1 MMVGVEKEILIL
13 VSKIRCITESQVGK
27 FFGTRKRYTR
37 KPFKKTLRKMC
48 NEYTLRKYPCNLNYS
63 GYRENTYIYYLNGSK
78 MYKGKEL
85 LKVVLGSELAIKLE
99 TGGYK
104 VRRFYRNVKVDN
116 LTYDLFVEYVD
127 NYNDIKQILVDIN
140 LDENFNIFKYDKI
153 EEKIEKSTIPFFEVP
168 KILVVTKN
176 NKDIKSI
183 KGKISELKKEKEVQT
198 VKEKQVTDTNINE
211 LELKKNELSL
221 KNKDAKNDI
230 ADLQE
235 KIKVLNGE

>member
-27 FFGTRKRYTR
+27 FFGTRKRYAR

-153 EEKIEKSTIPFFEVP
+153 EEKIEKSTIPFFEGP

-176 NKDIKSI
+176 NKDIK
-183 KGKISELKKEKEVQT
+183 
-198 VKEKQVTDTNINE
+198 VKDKLDLDIDFVDIT
-211 LELKKNELSL
+211 LSKL
-221 KNKDAKNDI
+221 F
-230 ADLQE
+230 
-235 KIKVLNGE
+235 KVI

>member
-27 FFGTRKRYTR
+27 FFGTRRKYTR

-63 GYRENTYIYYLNGSK
+63 GYRDNTYIYYLNGSK

-85 LKVVLGSELAIKLE
+85 VKVVIGSELAVKLE

-104 VRRFYRNVKVDN
+104 VRRFYRNVKVDKS
-116 LTYDLFVEYVD
+116 TYDLFIEYVD

-140 LDENFNIFKYDKI
+140 IDENFNIFKYDRI

-168 KILVVTKN
+168 KILVITKN
-176 NKDIKSI
+176 NKDITIPDKLDLDI
-183 KGKISELKKEKEVQT
+183 DFV
-198 VKEKQVTDTNINE
+198 DIN
-211 LELKKNELSL
+211 LSKL
-221 KNKDAKNDI
+221 F
-230 ADLQE
+230 
-235 KIKVLNGE
+235 KVI

>member
-27 FFGTRKRYTR
+27 FFGTRKRYSR

-176 NKDIKSI
+176 NKDIKVPDKLDLDI
-183 KGKISELKKEKEVQT
+183 DFV
-198 VKEKQVTDTNINE
+198 DIN
-211 LELKKNELSL
+211 LSKL
-221 KNKDAKNDI
+221 F
-230 ADLQE
+230 
-235 KIKVLNGE
+235 KVI

>member
-153 EEKIEKSTIPFFEVP
+153 EEKIEKSTITFFEVP

-176 NKDIKSI
+176 NKDIKVPDKLDLDI
-183 KGKISELKKEKEVQT
+183 DFV
-198 VKEKQVTDTNINE
+198 DIN
-211 LELKKNELSL
+211 LSKL
-221 KNKDAKNDI
+221 F
-230 ADLQE
+230 
-235 KIKVLNGE
+235 KVI

>member
-1 MMVGVEKEILIL
+1 MVGVEKEILIL

-153 EEKIEKSTIPFFEVP
+153 EEKKKKSTIPFFEVP

-176 NKDIKSI
+176 NKDIKVPNKLDLDI
-183 KGKISELKKEKEVQT
+183 DFV
-198 VKEKQVTDTNINE
+198 DIN
-211 LELKKNELSL
+211 LSKL
-221 KNKDAKNDI
+221 F
-230 ADLQE
+230 
-235 KIKVLNGE
+235 KVI

>member
-85 LKVVLGSELAIKLE
+85 LQVVLGSELAIKLE

-176 NKDIKSI
+176 NKDIKVPDKLDLDI
-183 KGKISELKKEKEVQT
+183 DFV
-198 VKEKQVTDTNINE
+198 DIN
-211 LELKKNELSL
+211 LSKL
-221 KNKDAKNDI
+221 F
-230 ADLQE
+230 
-235 KIKVLNGE
+235 KVI

>member
-176 NKDIKSI
+176 NKDIKVPDKLDLDI
-183 KGKISELKKEKEVQT
+183 DFV
-198 VKEKQVTDTNINE
+198 DIN
-211 LELKKNELSL
+211 LSQ
-221 KNKDAKNDI
+221 AK
-230 ADLQE
+230 
-235 KIKVLNGE
+235 

>member
-127 NYNDIKQILVDIN
+127 NYNDIKRILVDIN

-176 NKDIKSI
+176 NKDIKVPDKLDLDI
-183 KGKISELKKEKEVQT
+183 DFV
-198 VKEKQVTDTNINE
+198 DIN
-211 LELKKNELSL
+211 LSKL
-221 KNKDAKNDI
+221 F
-230 ADLQE
+230 
-235 KIKVLNGE
+235 KVI

>member
-37 KPFKKTLRKMC
+37 KPFKKTLRQMC

-176 NKDIKSI
+176 NKDIKVPDKLDLDI
-183 KGKISELKKEKEVQT
+183 DFV
-198 VKEKQVTDTNINE
+198 DIN
-211 LELKKNELSL
+211 LSKL
-221 KNKDAKNDI
+221 F
-230 ADLQE
+230 
-235 KIKVLNGE
+235 KVI

>member
-176 NKDIKSI
+176 NKDISI
-183 KGKISELKKEKEVQT
+183 PDKLDLDIEFVDVNLSKLFKI
-198 VKEKQVTDTNINE
+198 I
-211 LELKKNELSL
+211 
-221 KNKDAKNDI
+221 
-230 ADLQE
+230 
-235 KIKVLNGE
+235 

>member
-127 NYNDIKQILVDIN
+127 NYNDIKQILADIN

-153 EEKIEKSTIPFFEVP
+153 EEKIEKSTIPFFEVT

-176 NKDIKSI
+176 NKDIKVPDKLDLDI
-183 KGKISELKKEKEVQT
+183 DFV
-198 VKEKQVTDTNINE
+198 DIN
-211 LELKKNELSL
+211 LSKL
-221 KNKDAKNDI
+221 F
-230 ADLQE
+230 
-235 KIKVLNGE
+235 KVI

>member
-27 FFGTRKRYTR
+27 FFGTRRKYTR

-63 GYRENTYIYYLNGSK
+63 GYRDNTYIYYLNGSK

-85 LKVVLGSELAIKLE
+85 VKVVIGSELAIKLE

-104 VRRFYRNVKVDN
+104 VRRFYRNVKVDKS
-116 LTYDLFVEYVD
+116 TYDLFIEYVD

-140 LDENFNIFKYDKI
+140 IDENFNIFKYDRI

-168 KILVVTKN
+168 KILVITKN
-176 NKDIKSI
+176 NKD
-183 KGKISELKKEKEVQT
+183 
-198 VKEKQVTDTNINE
+198 VTIPDKLDLDIDFVDIN
-211 LELKKNELSL
+211 LSKL
-221 KNKDAKNDI
+221 F
-230 ADLQE
+230 
-235 KIKVLNGE
+235 KVI

>member
-116 LTYDLFVEYVD
+116 STYDLFVEYVD

-153 EEKIEKSTIPFFEVP
+153 EKKIEKSTIPFFEVP

-176 NKDIKSI
+176 NKDIKVPDKLDLDI
-183 KGKISELKKEKEVQT
+183 DFV
-198 VKEKQVTDTNINE
+198 DIN
-211 LELKKNELSL
+211 LSKL
-221 KNKDAKNDI
+221 F
-230 ADLQE
+230 
-235 KIKVLNGE
+235 KVI

>member
-27 FFGTRKRYTR
+27 FFGTRRRYTR

-63 GYRENTYIYYLNGSK
+63 GYRDNTYIYYLNGSK

-116 LTYDLFVEYVD
+116 STYDLFVEYVD

-176 NKDIKSI
+176 NKDIKVPDKLDLDI
-183 KGKISELKKEKEVQT
+183 DFV
-198 VKEKQVTDTNINE
+198 DIN
-211 LELKKNELSL
+211 LSKL
-221 KNKDAKNDI
+221 F
-230 ADLQE
+230 
-235 KIKVLNGE
+235 KVI

>member
-140 LDENFNIFKYDKI
+140 LDENLNIFKYDKI

-176 NKDIKSI
+176 NKDIKVPDKLDLDI
-183 KGKISELKKEKEVQT
+183 DFV
-198 VKEKQVTDTNINE
+198 DIN
-211 LELKKNELSL
+211 LSKL
-221 KNKDAKNDI
+221 F
-230 ADLQE
+230 
-235 KIKVLNGE
+235 KVI

>member
-85 LKVVLGSELAIKLE
+85 LKVVLGSELDIKLE

-176 NKDIKSI
+176 NKDIKVPDKLDLDI
-183 KGKISELKKEKEVQT
+183 DFV
-198 VKEKQVTDTNINE
+198 DIN
-211 LELKKNELSL
+211 LSKL
-221 KNKDAKNDI
+221 F
-230 ADLQE
+230 
-235 KIKVLNGE
+235 KVI

>member
-27 FFGTRKRYTR
+27 FFGTRRKYTR

-63 GYRENTYIYYLNGSK
+63 GYRDNTYIYYLNGSK

-85 LKVVLGSELAIKLE
+85 VKVVIGSELAIKLE
-99 TGGYK
+99 IGGYK
-104 VRRFYRNVKVDN
+104 VRRFYRNVKVDKS
-116 LTYDLFVEYVD
+116 TYDLFIEYVD

-140 LDENFNIFKYDKI
+140 IDENFNIFKYDRI

-168 KILVVTKN
+168 KILVITKN
-176 NKDIKSI
+176 NKDITIPDKLDLDI
-183 KGKISELKKEKEVQT
+183 DFV
-198 VKEKQVTDTNINE
+198 DIN
-211 LELKKNELSL
+211 LSKL
-221 KNKDAKNDI
+221 F
-230 ADLQE
+230 
-235 KIKVLNGE
+235 KVI

>member
-85 LKVVLGSELAIKLE
+85 LKVVIGSELAIKLE

-168 KILVVTKN
+168 KILVITKN
-176 NKDIKSI
+176 NKDIKVPDKLDLDI
-183 KGKISELKKEKEVQT
+183 DFV
-198 VKEKQVTDTNINE
+198 DIN
-211 LELKKNELSL
+211 LSKL
-221 KNKDAKNDI
+221 F
-230 ADLQE
+230 
-235 KIKVLNGE
+235 KVI

>member
-63 GYRENTYIYYLNGSK
+63 WYRENTYIYYLNGSK

-176 NKDIKSI
+176 NKDIK
-183 KGKISELKKEKEVQT
+183 
-198 VKEKQVTDTNINE
+198 VKDKLDLDIDFVDIN
-211 LELKKNELSL
+211 LSKL
-221 KNKDAKNDI
+221 F
-230 ADLQE
+230 
-235 KIKVLNGE
+235 KVI

>member
-27 FFGTRKRYTR
+27 FFGTRKRYAR

-176 NKDIKSI
+176 NKDIKVPDKLDLDI
-183 KGKISELKKEKEVQT
+183 DFV
-198 VKEKQVTDTNINE
+198 DIN
-211 LELKKNELSL
+211 LSKL
-221 KNKDAKNDI
+221 FRVI
-230 ADLQE
+230 
-235 KIKVLNGE
+235 

>member
-104 VRRFYRNVKVDN
+104 VRRFYRNVKEDN

-176 NKDIKSI
+176 NKDIKVPDKLDLDI
-183 KGKISELKKEKEVQT
+183 DFV
-198 VKEKQVTDTNINE
+198 DIN
-211 LELKKNELSL
+211 LSKL
-221 KNKDAKNDI
+221 F
-230 ADLQE
+230 
-235 KIKVLNGE
+235 KVI

>member
-63 GYRENTYIYYLNGSK
+63 GYRDNTYIYYLNGSK
-78 MYKGKEL
+78 MYKGQEL
-85 LKVVLGSELAIKLE
+85 LKVVIGSELAIKLE

-116 LTYDLFVEYVD
+116 STYDLFIEYVD

-140 LDENFNIFKYDKI
+140 IDENFNIFKYDKI

-176 NKDIKSI
+176 NKDISI
-183 KGKISELKKEKEVQT
+183 SDKLDLDIDFVD
-198 VKEKQVTDTNINE
+198 VN
-211 LELKKNELSL
+211 LSKL
-221 KNKDAKNDI
+221 F
-230 ADLQE
+230 
-235 KIKVLNGE
+235 KVI

>member
-27 FFGTRKRYTR
+27 FFGTRKRYAR

-85 LKVVLGSELAIKLE
+85 LKVVIGSELAIKLE

-104 VRRFYRNVKVDN
+104 VKRFYRNVKVDN
-116 LTYDLFVEYVD
+116 STYDLFVEYVD
-127 NYNDIKQILVDIN
+127 NYNDIKQIFVDIN

-176 NKDIKSI
+176 NKDIKVPDKLDLDI
-183 KGKISELKKEKEVQT
+183 DFV
-198 VKEKQVTDTNINE
+198 DIN
-211 LELKKNELSL
+211 LSKL
-221 KNKDAKNDI
+221 F
-230 ADLQE
+230 
-235 KIKVLNGE
+235 KVI

>member
-99 TGGYK
+99 TGEYK

-127 NYNDIKQILVDIN
+127 NYNDIKQILVDIK

-176 NKDIKSI
+176 NKDIKVPDKLDLDI
-183 KGKISELKKEKEVQT
+183 DFV
-198 VKEKQVTDTNINE
+198 DIN
-211 LELKKNELSL
+211 LSKL
-221 KNKDAKNDI
+221 F
-230 ADLQE
+230 
-235 KIKVLNGE
+235 KVI

>member
-176 NKDIKSI
+176 NKDIKVPNKLDLDI
-183 KGKISELKKEKEVQT
+183 DFV
-198 VKEKQVTDTNINE
+198 DIN
-211 LELKKNELSL
+211 LSKL
-221 KNKDAKNDI
+221 F
-230 ADLQE
+230 
-235 KIKVLNGE
+235 KVI

>member
-1 MMVGVEKEILIL
+1 MMVGVEKEILIV

-176 NKDIKSI
+176 NKDIKVPDKLDLDI
-183 KGKISELKKEKEVQT
+183 DFV
-198 VKEKQVTDTNINE
+198 DIN
-211 LELKKNELSL
+211 LSKL
-221 KNKDAKNDI
+221 F
-230 ADLQE
+230 
-235 KIKVLNGE
+235 KVI